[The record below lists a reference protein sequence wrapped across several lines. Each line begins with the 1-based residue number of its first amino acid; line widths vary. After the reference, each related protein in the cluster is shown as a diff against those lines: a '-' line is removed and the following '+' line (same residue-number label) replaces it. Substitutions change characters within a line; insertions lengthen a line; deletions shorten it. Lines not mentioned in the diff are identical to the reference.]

1 MDYTKTLEATVVE
14 TTKLALEA
22 NNITVV
28 IADNAESAKQKVLQL
43 ILQLIPEGS
52 EVFTMTSA
60 TLDSIGLPEIINE
73 SGRYDSVRTN
83 LNNMNR
89 EKQSRE
95 MRKLGAAPDYAV
107 GSVHAVTQDG
117 SVLIASN
124 TGSQLPAYVY
134 GAGKVIWVVGM
145 QKIVPDQNAA
155 IKRIYDYVLPLES
168 ERARKAYGMPGSF
181 VSKLLI
187 VNKEVQ
193 PGRITVVLV
202 KQPRGF

>member
-28 IADNAESAKQKVLQL
+28 IADNAESAKQKV
-43 ILQLIPEGS
+43 LQLIPEGS

-187 VNKEVQ
+187 VNTEVQ

-202 KQPRGF
+202 KQPLGF